1 MARRKSK
8 FISKNKLLH
17 FAVTFILITLQPF
30 ITMSEIGCEIK
41 DIISDSDRILK
52 ELCSELSDK
61 YIFVVDV
68 QSHHNEE
75 NINLIRNAKSC

>member
-1 MARRKSK
+1 M
-8 FISKNKLLH
+8 KLEKI
-17 FAVTFILITLQPF
+17 TFILITLQPF